1 MHVCARLCPCVC
13 SRIHTW
19 HGPEQVLDTCPAVL
33 PYRPAS
39 HRPVQAAVAS
49 WDVFPKVPGG
59 QLVHVAA
66 APTL

>member
-1 MHVCARLCPCVC
+1 LCV
-13 SRIHTW
+13 STW
-19 HGPEQVLDTCPAVL
+19 QGPVQELDTCPPVL

-39 HRPVQAAVAS
+39 HRPVQAAVDS
-49 WDVFPKVPGG
+49 WDVLPKVPGG